1 MTAAGRT
8 AHGRRGGLRLF
19 GQAEGALCLGEE
31 RRQDRSTWQ
40 QETLDPWLKRAP
52 QRQESFT
59 TLSGLSL
66 PVVADGD
73 DLDSGSIG
81 YPGTYP
87 YTRGIFPTMYRGRLW
102 TMRQYAGFGSADETN
117 RRFRFLLGQ
126 GQTGLSVAFDLPTQM
141 GYDSDHAMARGEV
154 GKVGVAIDSV
164 EDMQR
169 LFQDIPLDQV
179 TTSMTINAPAAI
191 LLLMYEA
198 VGRRQG
204 VSPDRLGGTI
214 QNDVL
219 KEYTAR
225 GTYILPPAAS
235 LRLVT
240 DTFRYCR
247 DHLPR
252 FHTISISGY
261 HIREAGSTAPQEVA
275 FTLANALAYVEAAQ
289 AAGLEIDSFAPRL
302 SFFFNAQSDLFEEA
316 AKFRAARRLW
326 ARLMAERGAKDP
338 RSLQLRFHAQ
348 TAGSALTAQQ
358 PEVNLARVTLQALA
372 AVLGGAQS
380 LHTNAYDEA
389 LALPTEHSALLALRS
404 QQVIAHE
411 TGVADVVDPLG
422 GSYLVEQVTNRI
434 EEEARALIDEIQDLG
449 GAVAA
454 IEAGFVQRKIQDAAY
469 RYQQEV
475 EQGRRKVVGVNA
487 FQAPEQERPPLL
499 RVDADVE
506 ARQLERLA
514 DLRGRRDPEPVAVAL
529 DSLERTARGQG
540 NLVEALAVAVAAK
553 ATLGEMVGTLVG
565 VYGRYRPKETV

>member
-1 MTAAGRT
+1 MG
-8 AHGRRGGLRLF
+8 
-19 GQAEGALCLGEE
+19 AEG
-31 RRQDRSTWQ
+31 RHDRSAWQ
-40 QETLDPWLKRAP
+40 QETLTPWLRRSPEREA
-52 QRQESFT
+52 EFT
-59 TLSGLSL
+59 TLSGINL
-66 PVVADGD
+66 PVLADQD
-73 DLDSGSIG
+73 DIDSAAPG
-81 YPGTYP
+81 YPGEYP

-102 TMRQYAGFGSADETN
+102 TMRQYAGFGSAEETN
-117 RRFRFLLGQ
+117 GRFRFLLAQ

-141 GYDSDHAMARGEV
+141 GYDSDHPMARGEV

-164 EDMQR
+164 EDMWR
-169 LFQDIPLDQV
+169 LFAGIPLGEV

-198 VGRRQG
+198 VGLGQG
-204 VSPDRLGGTI
+204 VPGDRLGGTI

-240 DTFRYCR
+240 DTFRYCSE
-247 DHLPR
+247 HLPR

-275 FTLANALAYVEAAQ
+275 FTLANALAYVAAAQ
-289 AAGLEIDSFAPRL
+289 AAGLAIDSFAPRL

-326 ARLMAERGAKDP
+326 ARLMSERGAKDP

-358 PEVNLARVTLQALA
+358 PEVNLSRVTLQALA

-389 LALPTEHSALLALRS
+389 LALPTEHSAMLALRS

-422 GSYLVEQVTNRI
+422 GSYHVERLTDLI
-434 EEEARALIDEIQDLG
+434 EQEAQALIDEIEAMG

-454 IEAGFVQRKIQDAAY
+454 IEAGFIQRRIQDAAY
-469 RYQQEV
+469 RYQQQV
-475 EQGRRKVVGVNA
+475 ERGERKVVGVNA
-487 FQAPEQERPPLL
+487 FQVEEREHPSLL
-499 RVDADVE
+499 RVGGEVE
-506 ARQLERLA
+506 ARQLERLQE
-514 DLRGRRDPEPVAVAL
+514 LRTLRDMGPVSRSLDRLEAV
-529 DSLERTARGQG
+529 ARGQG
-540 NLVEALAVAVAAK
+540 NLLEALREAVVARAS
-553 ATLGEMVGTLVG
+553 LGEMVDRLVA
-565 VYGRYRPKETV
+565 VYGRYRPKETI

>member
-1 MTAAGRT
+1 M
-8 AHGRRGGLRLF
+8 
-19 GQAEGALCLGEE
+19 GEE
-31 RRQDRSTWQ
+31 RPHDRSTWQ
-40 QETLDPWLKRAP
+40 KETLGPWLKRAP
-52 QRQESFT
+52 ERQDEFT
-59 TLSGLSL
+59 TLSGISL
-66 PVVADGD
+66 PVVADEED
-73 DLDSGSIG
+73 VQPDKIG
-81 YPGTYP
+81 YPGNYP
-87 YTRGIFPTMYRGRLW
+87 YTRGIFPTMHRGRLW

-117 RRFRFLLGQ
+117 RRFRFLLDQ

-141 GYDSDHAMARGEV
+141 GYDSDHPMARGEV

-164 EDMQR
+164 EDLQR
-169 LFQDIPLDQV
+169 LFHGIPLEKV

-191 LLLMYEA
+191 LLLMYQE
-198 VGRRQG
+198 VGRKQG
-204 VSPDRLGGTI
+204 VAPDKLGGTI

-240 DTFRYCR
+240 DTFRYCSER
-247 DHLPR
+247 LPR
-252 FHTISISGY
+252 FHAISISGS

-275 FTLANALAYVEAAQ
+275 FTLANAIAYVEAAQ
-289 AAGLEIDSFAPRL
+289 AAGLAIDSFAPRL

-358 PEVNLARVTLQALA
+358 PEVNIARVTLQALA

-404 QQVIAHE
+404 QQVIAYE
-411 TGVADVVDPLG
+411 TGAADVVDPLG
-422 GSYLVEQVTNRI
+422 GSYLVERLTNRI
-434 EEEARALIDEIQDLG
+434 EEEAEALIDEIQALG

-487 FQAPEQERPPLL
+487 FQAAEEQERPPLL
-499 RVDADVE
+499 RIGSDVE

-514 DLRGRRDPEPVAVAL
+514 ELRRRRDPDPVARAL
-529 DSLERTARGQG
+529 DALEQVARGQG
-540 NLVEALAVAVAAK
+540 SLLETLGVAVAAK
-553 ATLGEMVGTLVG
+553 ATLGEMVDRLVA

>member
-1 MTAAGRT
+1 M
-8 AHGRRGGLRLF
+8 
-19 GQAEGALCLGEE
+19 GAE
-31 RRQDRSTWQ
+31 RRHDRSTWQ
-40 QETLDPWLKRAP
+40 QETLTPWLRRSPEREA
-52 QRQESFT
+52 EFT
-59 TLSGLSL
+59 TLSGIDL
-66 PVVADGD
+66 PVLADQSD
-73 DLDSGSIG
+73 VDSAALG
-81 YPGTYP
+81 YPGEYP

-102 TMRQYAGFGSADETN
+102 TMRQYAGFGSAEETN
-117 RRFRFLLGQ
+117 GRFRFLLAQ

-141 GYDSDHAMARGEV
+141 GYDSAHPMARGEV

-164 EDMQR
+164 EDMRR
-169 LFQDIPLDQV
+169 LFAGIPLGEV

-198 VGRRQG
+198 VGLGQG
-204 VSPDRLGGTI
+204 VSGDRLGGTI

-240 DTFRYCR
+240 DTFRYCSE
-247 DHLPR
+247 HLPR

-289 AAGLEIDSFAPRL
+289 AAGLAIDSFAPRL

-326 ARLMAERGAKDP
+326 ARLMAARGAKDP

-358 PEVNLARVTLQALA
+358 PEVNLSRVTLQALA

-404 QQVIAHE
+404 QQVIACE

-422 GSYLVEQVTNRI
+422 GSYHVERLTDLI
-434 EEEARALIDEIQDLG
+434 EQEAQALIDEIEAMG

-454 IEAGFVQRKIQDAAY
+454 IEGGFIQRKIQDAAY
-469 RYQQEV
+469 RYQQQV
-475 EQGRRKVVGVNA
+475 ERGERKVVGVNA
-487 FQAPEQERPPLL
+487 FQVEERERPSLL
-499 RVDADVE
+499 RVGGDVE
-506 ARQLERLA
+506 ARQLERLQELQA
-514 DLRGRRDPEPVAVAL
+514 VRDDAPVARSL
-529 DSLERTARGQG
+529 DRLEAMARGQG
-540 NLVEALAVAVAAK
+540 NLLEALRDAVAAR
-553 ATLGEMVGTLVG
+553 ATLGEMVDRLVA
-565 VYGRYRPKETV
+565 VYGRYRPKQTI

>member
-1 MTAAGRT
+1 M
-8 AHGRRGGLRLF
+8 
-19 GQAEGALCLGEE
+19 GAE
-31 RRQDRSTWQ
+31 RRHDRSTWQ
-40 QETLDPWLKRAP
+40 QETLTPWLRRSPEREA
-52 QRQESFT
+52 EFT
-59 TLSGLSL
+59 TLSGIDL
-66 PVVADGD
+66 PVLVDQSD
-73 DLDSGSIG
+73 VDSAALG
-81 YPGTYP
+81 YPGEYP

-102 TMRQYAGFGSADETN
+102 TMRQYAGFGSAEETN
-117 RRFRFLLGQ
+117 GRFRFLLAQ

-141 GYDSDHAMARGEV
+141 GYDSDHPMARGEV

-164 EDMQR
+164 EDMRR
-169 LFQDIPLDQV
+169 LFAGIPLGEV

-198 VGRRQG
+198 VGLGQG
-204 VSPDRLGGTI
+204 VSGDRLGGTI

-240 DTFRYCR
+240 DTFRYCSE
-247 DHLPR
+247 HLPR

-289 AAGLEIDSFAPRL
+289 AAGLAIDSFAPRL

-326 ARLMAERGAKDP
+326 ARLMAARGAKDP

-358 PEVNLARVTLQALA
+358 PEVNLSRVTLQALA

-404 QQVIAHE
+404 QQVIACE

-422 GSYLVEQVTNRI
+422 GSYHVERLTDLI
-434 EEEARALIDEIQDLG
+434 EQEAQALIDEIEAMG

-454 IEAGFVQRKIQDAAY
+454 IEGGFIQRKIQDAAY
-469 RYQQEV
+469 RYQQQV
-475 EQGRRKVVGVNA
+475 ERGERKVVGVNA
-487 FQAPEQERPPLL
+487 FQVEERERPSLL
-499 RVDADVE
+499 RVGGDVE
-506 ARQLERLA
+506 ARQLERLQELQA
-514 DLRGRRDPEPVAVAL
+514 VRDDAPVARSL
-529 DSLERTARGQG
+529 DRLEAMARGQG
-540 NLVEALAVAVAAK
+540 NLLEALRDAVAAR
-553 ATLGEMVGTLVG
+553 ATLGEMVDRLVA
-565 VYGRYRPKETV
+565 VYGRYRPKQTI

>member
-1 MTAAGRT
+1 M
-8 AHGRRGGLRLF
+8 
-19 GQAEGALCLGEE
+19 GAE
-31 RRQDRSTWQ
+31 RRHDRSTWQ
-40 QETLDPWLKRAP
+40 QETLTPWLRRSPEREA
-52 QRQESFT
+52 EFT
-59 TLSGLSL
+59 TLSGIDL
-66 PVVADGD
+66 PVLADQSD
-73 DLDSGSIG
+73 VDSAALG
-81 YPGTYP
+81 YPGEYP

-102 TMRQYAGFGSADETN
+102 TMRQYAGFGSAEETN
-117 RRFRFLLGQ
+117 GRFRFLLAQ

-141 GYDSDHAMARGEV
+141 GYDSDHPMARGEV

-164 EDMQR
+164 EDMRR
-169 LFQDIPLDQV
+169 LFAGIPLGEV

-198 VGRRQG
+198 VGLGQG
-204 VSPDRLGGTI
+204 VSGDRLGGTI

-240 DTFRYCR
+240 DTFRYCSE
-247 DHLPR
+247 HLPR

-289 AAGLEIDSFAPRL
+289 AAGLAIDSFAPRL

-326 ARLMAERGAKDP
+326 ARLMAARGAKDP

-358 PEVNLARVTLQALA
+358 PEVNLSRVTLQALA

-404 QQVIAHE
+404 QQVIAYE

-422 GSYLVEQVTNRI
+422 GSYHVERLTDLI
-434 EEEARALIDEIQDLG
+434 EQEAQALIDEIEAMG

-454 IEAGFVQRKIQDAAY
+454 IEGGFIQRKIQDAAY
-469 RYQQEV
+469 RYQQQV
-475 EQGRRKVVGVNA
+475 ERGERKVVGVNA
-487 FQAPEQERPPLL
+487 FQVEERERPSLL
-499 RVDADVE
+499 RVGGDVE
-506 ARQLERLA
+506 ARQLERLQELQA
-514 DLRGRRDPEPVAVAL
+514 VRDDAPVARSL
-529 DSLERTARGQG
+529 DRLEAMARGQG
-540 NLVEALAVAVAAK
+540 NLLEALRDAVAAR
-553 ATLGEMVGTLVG
+553 ATLGEMVDRLVA
-565 VYGRYRPKETV
+565 VYGRYRPKQTI

>member
-1 MTAAGRT
+1 M
-8 AHGRRGGLRLF
+8 GGGEAFGLF

-31 RRQDRSTWQ
+31 RRQDRFTWQ

-73 DLDSGSIG
+73 DIDSGSIG

-198 VGRRQG
+198 VGRQQG
-204 VSPDRLGGTI
+204 VSPDRLGGTV

-247 DHLPR
+247 DRLPR

-326 ARLMAERGAKDP
+326 ARQMAERGAKDP

-404 QQVIAHE
+404 QQVIAYE

-422 GSYLVEQVTNRI
+422 GSYLVEQLTNRI

-487 FQAPEQERPPLL
+487 FQTPEQDRPPLL

-514 DLRGRRDPEPVAVAL
+514 DLRRRRDVEPVAVAL

-540 NLVEALAVAVAAK
+540 NLVEALADAVAAK
-553 ATLGEMVGTLVG
+553 ATLGEMVGTLVA

>member
-1 MTAAGRT
+1 M
-8 AHGRRGGLRLF
+8 
-19 GQAEGALCLGEE
+19 GEE
-31 RRQDRSTWQ
+31 RRHDHSTWQ
-40 QETLDPWLKRAP
+40 QETLAPWLKRSP
-52 QRQESFT
+52 QRQEEFS
-59 TLSGLSL
+59 TLSGIDL
-66 PVVADGD
+66 PVVADAD
-73 DLDSGSIG
+73 DVRADAIG
-81 YPGTYP
+81 YPGDFP

-117 RRFRFLLGQ
+117 KRFRFLLGQ

-141 GYDSDHAMARGEV
+141 GYDSDHPMARGEV

-169 LFQDIPLDQV
+169 LFDGIPLGEV

-191 LLLMYEA
+191 LLLMYEE

-204 VSPDRLGGTI
+204 VTPDRLGGTI
-214 QNDVL
+214 QNDIL

-240 DTFRYCR
+240 DTFRYCSER
-247 DHLPR
+247 LPR

-289 AAGLEIDSFAPRL
+289 AAGLAIDSFAPRL

-316 AKFRAARRLW
+316 AKFRAARRIW
-326 ARLMAERGAKDP
+326 ARLMAARGARDP

-358 PEVNLARVTLQALA
+358 PEVNIARVTLQALA

-380 LHTNAYDEA
+380 LHTNSYDEA
-389 LALPTEHSALLALRS
+389 LALPTEHSAVLALRS
-404 QQVIAHE
+404 QQVIAYE

-422 GSYLVEQVTNRI
+422 GSYLVETLTDRI
-434 EEEARALIDEIQDLG
+434 EDEAQALIDQIQALG

-469 RYQQEV
+469 RYQQEI
-475 EQGRRKVVGVNA
+475 ERGARKVVGVNA
-487 FQAPEQERPPLL
+487 FQAEERERPLLL
-499 RVDADVE
+499 RVGGDVE

-514 DLRGRRDPEPVAVAL
+514 DLRRQRDPDPVGRAL
-529 DSLERTARGQG
+529 DNLERVASGQG
-540 NLVEALAVAVAAK
+540 SLLEALSAAVAAR
-553 ATLGEMVGTLVG
+553 ATLGEMVNRLVA

>member
-1 MTAAGRT
+1 M
-8 AHGRRGGLRLF
+8 
-19 GQAEGALCLGEE
+19 GAE
-31 RRQDRSTWQ
+31 RRHDRSTWQ
-40 QETLDPWLKRAP
+40 QETLTPWLRRSPEREA
-52 QRQESFT
+52 EFT
-59 TLSGLSL
+59 TLSGIDL
-66 PVVADGD
+66 PVLVDQSD
-73 DLDSGSIG
+73 VDSAALG
-81 YPGTYP
+81 YPGEYP

-102 TMRQYAGFGSADETN
+102 TMRQYAGFGSAEETN
-117 RRFRFLLGQ
+117 GRFRFLLAQ

-141 GYDSDHAMARGEV
+141 GYDSDHPMARGEV

-164 EDMQR
+164 EDMWR
-169 LFQDIPLDQV
+169 LFAGIPLGEV

-198 VGRRQG
+198 VGLGQG
-204 VSPDRLGGTI
+204 VSGDRLGGTI

-240 DTFRYCR
+240 DTFRYCSE
-247 DHLPR
+247 HLPR

-289 AAGLEIDSFAPRL
+289 AAGLAIDSFAPRL

-326 ARLMAERGAKDP
+326 ARLMAARGAKDP

-358 PEVNLARVTLQALA
+358 PEVNLSRVTLQALA

-404 QQVIAHE
+404 QQVIACE

-422 GSYLVEQVTNRI
+422 GSYHVERLTDLI
-434 EEEARALIDEIQDLG
+434 EQEAQALIDEIEAMG

-454 IEAGFVQRKIQDAAY
+454 IEGGFIQRKIQDAAY
-469 RYQQEV
+469 RYQQQV
-475 EQGRRKVVGVNA
+475 ERGERKVVGVNA
-487 FQAPEQERPPLL
+487 FQVEERERPSLL
-499 RVDADVE
+499 RVGGDVE
-506 ARQLERLA
+506 ARQLERLQELQA
-514 DLRGRRDPEPVAVAL
+514 VRDDAPVARSL
-529 DSLERTARGQG
+529 DRLEAMARGQG
-540 NLVEALAVAVAAK
+540 NLLEALRDAVAAR
-553 ATLGEMVGTLVG
+553 ATLGEMVDRLVA
-565 VYGRYRPKETV
+565 VYGRYRPKQTI

>member
-1 MTAAGRT
+1 M
-8 AHGRRGGLRLF
+8 
-19 GQAEGALCLGEE
+19 GAE
-31 RRQDRSTWQ
+31 RRHDRSTWQ
-40 QETLDPWLKRAP
+40 QETLTPWLRRSPEREA
-52 QRQESFT
+52 EFT
-59 TLSGLSL
+59 TLSGIDL
-66 PVVADGD
+66 PVLADQSD
-73 DLDSGSIG
+73 VDSAALG
-81 YPGTYP
+81 YPGEYP

-102 TMRQYAGFGSADETN
+102 TMRQYAGFGSAEETN
-117 RRFRFLLGQ
+117 GRFRFLLAQ

-141 GYDSDHAMARGEV
+141 GYDSDHTMARGEV

-164 EDMQR
+164 EDMRR
-169 LFQDIPLDQV
+169 LFAGIPLGEV

-198 VGRRQG
+198 VGLGQG
-204 VSPDRLGGTI
+204 VSGDRLGGTI

-240 DTFRYCR
+240 DTFRYCSE
-247 DHLPR
+247 HLPR

-289 AAGLEIDSFAPRL
+289 AAGLAIDSFAPRL

-326 ARLMAERGAKDP
+326 ARLMAARGAKDP

-358 PEVNLARVTLQALA
+358 PEVNLSRVTLQALA

-404 QQVIAHE
+404 QQVIACE

-422 GSYLVEQVTNRI
+422 GSYHVERLTDLI
-434 EEEARALIDEIQDLG
+434 EQEAQALIDEIEAMG

-454 IEAGFVQRKIQDAAY
+454 IEGGFIQRKIQDAAY
-469 RYQQEV
+469 RYQQQV
-475 EQGRRKVVGVNA
+475 ERGERKVVGVNA
-487 FQAPEQERPPLL
+487 FQVEERERPSLL
-499 RVDADVE
+499 RVGGDVE
-506 ARQLERLA
+506 ARQLERLQELQA
-514 DLRGRRDPEPVAVAL
+514 VRDDAPVARSL
-529 DSLERTARGQG
+529 DRLEAMARGQG
-540 NLVEALAVAVAAK
+540 NLLEALRDAVAAR
-553 ATLGEMVGTLVG
+553 ATLGEMVDRLVA
-565 VYGRYRPKETV
+565 VYGRYRPKQTI

>member
-1 MTAAGRT
+1 M
-8 AHGRRGGLRLF
+8 
-19 GQAEGALCLGEE
+19 GAE
-31 RRQDRSTWQ
+31 RRHDRSTWQ
-40 QETLDPWLKRAP
+40 QETLTPWLRRSPEREA
-52 QRQESFT
+52 EFT
-59 TLSGLSL
+59 TLSGIDL
-66 PVVADGD
+66 PVLADQSD
-73 DLDSGSIG
+73 VDSAALG
-81 YPGTYP
+81 YPGEYP

-102 TMRQYAGFGSADETN
+102 TMRQYAGFGSAEETN
-117 RRFRFLLGQ
+117 GRFRFLLAQ

-141 GYDSDHAMARGEV
+141 GYDSDHPMARGEV

-164 EDMQR
+164 EDMRR
-169 LFQDIPLDQV
+169 LFAGIPLGEV

-198 VGRRQG
+198 VGLGQG
-204 VSPDRLGGTI
+204 VSGDRLGGTI

-240 DTFRYCR
+240 DTFRYCSE
-247 DHLPR
+247 HLPR

-289 AAGLEIDSFAPRL
+289 AAGLAIDSFAPRL

-326 ARLMAERGAKDP
+326 ARLMAARGAKDP

-358 PEVNLARVTLQALA
+358 PEVNLSRVTLQALA

-404 QQVIAHE
+404 QQVIACE

-422 GSYLVEQVTNRI
+422 GSYHVERLTDLI
-434 EEEARALIDEIQDLG
+434 EQEAQALIDEIEAMG

-454 IEAGFVQRKIQDAAY
+454 IEGGFIQRKIQDAAY
-469 RYQQEV
+469 RYQQQV
-475 EQGRRKVVGVNA
+475 ERGERKVVGVNA
-487 FQAPEQERPPLL
+487 FQVEERERPSLL
-499 RVDADVE
+499 RVGGDVE
-506 ARQLERLA
+506 ARQLERLQELQA
-514 DLRGRRDPEPVAVAL
+514 VRDDAPVARSL
-529 DSLERTARGQG
+529 DRLEAMARGQG
-540 NLVEALAVAVAAK
+540 NLLEALRDAVAAR
-553 ATLGEMVGTLVG
+553 ATLGEMVDRLVA
-565 VYGRYRPKETV
+565 VYGRYRPKQTI

>member
-1 MTAAGRT
+1 M
-8 AHGRRGGLRLF
+8 
-19 GQAEGALCLGEE
+19 GEE
-31 RRQDRSTWQ
+31 SRRDRSTWQ
-40 QETLDPWLKRAP
+40 QETLAPWLSRSP
-52 QRQESFT
+52 ERQDEFR

-66 PVVADGD
+66 PVLADAED
-73 DLDSGSIG
+73 AQRQEIG
-81 YPGTYP
+81 YPGEYP
-87 YTRGIFPTMYRGRLW
+87 YTRGIFPTMYRGRFW
-102 TMRQYAGFGSADETN
+102 TMRQYAGFGSAEETN
-117 RRFRFLLGQ
+117 GRFRFLLAQ

-141 GYDSDHAMARGEV
+141 GYDSDHPMARGEV
-154 GKVGVAIDSV
+154 GKVGVAIDAV
-164 EDMQR
+164 DDMQR
-169 LFQDIPLDQV
+169 LFDGIPLGDV

-198 VGRRQG
+198 VGRSQG
-204 VSPDRLGGTI
+204 VPAGRLGGTI

-240 DTFRYCR
+240 DTFRYCSER
-247 DHLPR
+247 LPR

-261 HIREAGSTAPQEVA
+261 HIREAGATAPQEVA

-289 AAGLEIDSFAPRL
+289 AAGLSIDSFAPRL

-326 ARLMAERGAKDP
+326 ARLMRLRGARDP

-358 PEVNLARVTLQALA
+358 PEVNIARVTLQALA

-404 QQVIAHE
+404 QQVIAYE
-411 TGVADVVDPLG
+411 TGVAEVVDPLG
-422 GSYLVEQVTNRI
+422 GSYLVEQLTGRI
-434 EEEARALIDEIQDLG
+434 EDEAQALIDEIEALG

-469 RYQQEV
+469 RYQQEI
-475 EQGRRKVVGVNA
+475 EQGLRKVVGVNA
-487 FQAPEQERPPLL
+487 FQAEERERPTLL
-499 RVDADVE
+499 RVGGEVE
-506 ARQLERLA
+506 ARQLERLHE
-514 DLRGRRDPEPVAVAL
+514 LRRRRDPDPVARSLDALQTVA
-529 DSLERTARGQG
+529 AGQG
-540 NLVEALAVAVAAK
+540 NLLEVLAEAVAAR
-553 ATLGEMVGTLVG
+553 ATLGEMVDRLVA